1 MVEKCFHCKKRSFI
15 LIDCKC
21 EQSFCVKHQLP
32 EKHKC
37 SYVYEKHL
45 IETIPLAKKIETI

>member
-1 MVEKCFHCKKRSFI
+1 MSCAHCKKKTVI
-15 LIDCKC
+15 LILCKC

-37 SYVYEKHL
+37 TYTFEKHA
-45 IETIPLAKKIETI
+45 IEIIPPTKKIEVI